1 MKKFLLIIL
10 IACASIANAAQMKH
24 FNININDSIIS
35 EEIVSYFSEWFNLPN
50 NTSFVQAKVL
60 TDNNGK
66 LHCRYDQYIGDILVE
81 GGQILVH
88 SHNGYVQD
96 INGVVLE
103 RDIEQSPVKNKII
116 TKKNEKNQE
125 DAVIK
130 KSLINTLP

>member
-1 MKKFLLIIL
+1 MVMTDP
-10 IACASIANAAQMKH
+10 IADMLTRIRNAAQMKH

-66 LHCRYDQYIGDILVE
+66 LHYRYDQYLGDILVE

-88 SHNGYVQD
+88 SCNGYVRSQCVRV
-96 INGVVLE
+96 I
-103 RDIEQSPVKNKII
+103 QSC
-116 TKKNEKNQE
+116 
-125 DAVIK
+125 
-130 KSLINTLP
+130 